1 MEGESGT
8 CMHMHQHFSNIY
20 CKFDHIPLMKHMV
33 VPWKLN
39 TDEKSGQ
46 AKMNAAADRYHSF
59 LEHPT

>member
-1 MEGESGT
+1 
-8 CMHMHQHFSNIY
+8 
-20 CKFDHIPLMKHMV
+20 MKHMV